1 MFQLDESILELL
13 NTLECPICLDT
24 ADQEPIYQCPEGHLL
39 CEACNNHLE
48 VSPYTFLP
56 IHTGQ
61 LGNLKVPSLFPLYV
75 LRPHFP
81 AVRKSVT
88 SSESDKYCFDQKL

>member
-48 VSPYTFLP
+48 VSPYTSLP
-56 IHTGQ
+56 IHTDQ

-88 SSESDKYCFDQKL
+88 SSESDKYCFDQNL